1 MTETWPHPEIPQDG
15 LIYTLHADGSE
26 QTFARID
33 VTGLSYE
40 QIASLRKQAKAMQ
53 EQPS

>member
-1 MTETWPHPEIPQDG
+1 MTDPWPHLEIPQDG
-15 LIYTLHADGSE
+15 LIFTLNADGSE

-53 EQPS
+53 EQCS